1 AEDGIRDF
9 HVTGVQTCA
18 LPIYQ
23 KYLSL
28 CPNAVDKEFVE
39 KQIAFLEEEFRQ
51 YLLFQKEVVKSD
63 LEYLKLHFEKIQNGQ
78 SVALAEEFK
87 GFLKEKGDYYKNLP
101 ELMGKSSDR
110 LFKKNCQEV
119 ASGLDNC
126 AKTINRNPSTW
137 DRDATPSLSMTYL
150 NLERLLENF

>member
-78 SVALAEEFK
+78 SVALAERSEERRV
-87 GFLKEKGDYYKNLP
+87 GKECRYRGRTHVD
-101 ELMGKSSDR
+101 E
-110 LFKKNCQEV
+110 
-119 ASGLDNC
+119 
-126 AKTINRNPSTW
+126 
-137 DRDATPSLSMTYL
+137 
-150 NLERLLENF
+150 